1 MVMGIYFRA
10 RKPNRNKNKCLKP
23 PLVPR
28 FRKEKMFSQSPT
40 FWPLSMILLS
50 TLLIFQE
57 EKLFAES
64 PEE

>member
-23 PLVPR
+23 PLDPR
-28 FRKEKMFSQSPT
+28 FRKEKMFSQWPT
-40 FWPLSMILLS
+40 FWPPSMTLLS
-50 TLLIFQE
+50 TSPIFQE
-57 EKLFAES
+57 EKPSAEL